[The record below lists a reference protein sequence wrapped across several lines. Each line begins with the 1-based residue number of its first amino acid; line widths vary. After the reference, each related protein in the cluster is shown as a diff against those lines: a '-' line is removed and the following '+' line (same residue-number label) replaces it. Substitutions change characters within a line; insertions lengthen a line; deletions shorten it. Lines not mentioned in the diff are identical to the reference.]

1 MLTRTES
8 VLNKSPERLTYPLPL
23 TVASHHLDMTTREPK
38 DEAAAALPRLIEQA
52 RSESRG
58 GRAWSKH
65 SNLTG
70 KPTAAAGLYE
80 RNKADKDVR
89 EESGGT
95 ERWES
100 RSRSTSLSTESASNY
115 MEAEFMPI
123 PRGRCLVEPSRSHRH
138 DPYHSDTASVSRKR
152 SDGLRNE
159 HSPLPT
165 LEASP
170 LKSPSIALLMRESH
184 SAMVT

>member
-1 MLTRTES
+1 MRYELLTRTES
-8 VLNKSPERLTYPLPL
+8 VLNETPERLTYPLPL
-23 TVASHHLDMTTREPK
+23 TVASHHPKMNTWEPK

-65 SNLTG
+65 SNLIG

-80 RNKADKDVR
+80 RNKVDKDAK

-100 RSRSTSLSTESASNY
+100 RSRSASLSTESASN
-115 MEAEFMPI
+115 
-123 PRGRCLVEPSRSHRH
+123 
-138 DPYHSDTASVSRKR
+138 
-152 SDGLRNE
+152 
-159 HSPLPT
+159 
-165 LEASP
+165 
-170 LKSPSIALLMRESH
+170 
-184 SAMVT
+184 